1 LHSGGEATKSKGSD
15 LQRRAVGHPSRIP
28 GVEVEGAAGQGQG
41 AGGAGP
47 ERQRLDHAI
56 VAEVL
61 AAVAYGELCGARR
74 SQESIELAPDGRSR
88 TEQQHVA
95 HRERQNYE
103 LIEARLRELGD
114 EQLMELFRPYFD
126 AFFQHTKPTDWVE
139 AQTFHYVG
147 DALVSDF
154 ADVLVPLLDRV
165 SAEVVRRALGD
176 REDQETFA
184 LDELTRAMEQDPVV
198 SKRIRRY
205 TQRIIGEAFT
215 QTGRALEETQ
225 GLRALLGGEEAGK
238 RFILSLL
245 DRHRQRFDRLGID
258 PVDTD

>member
-1 LHSGGEATKSKGSD
+1 MHVR
-15 LQRRAVGHPSRIP
+15 RRARIADVHGEQASDDQESRDK
-28 GVEVEGAAGQGQG
+28 
-41 AGGAGP
+41 GGPAT
-47 ERQRLDHAI
+47 LDRSL

-61 AAVAYGELCGARR
+61 ASLAYGELCGAKR
-74 SQESIELAPDGRSR
+74 SEESVKLAPDGRSR
-88 TEQQHVA
+88 TEQQA
-95 HRERQNYE
+95 IARRERQNFE
-103 LIEARLRELGD
+103 LIEARLKELGD

-126 AFFQHTKPTDWVE
+126 AFFQHTEPKDWVE
-139 AQTFHYVG
+139 AVTFHYVG

-165 SAEVVRRALGD
+165 SAEVVRRALGE
-176 REDQETFA
+176 REGQETFA
-184 LDELTRAMEQDPVV
+184 LDELTRAMDQDPAA
-198 SKRIRRY
+198 SSRIRAY

-225 GLRALLGGEEAGK
+225 GLRTLLGGEEAGK

-245 DRHRQRFDRLGID
+245 DRHRHRFDRLGID

>member
-1 LHSGGEATKSKGSD
+1 MRTRPPATIPTVGGEQASGGS
-15 LQRRAVGHPSRIP
+15 
-28 GVEVEGAAGQGQG
+28 
-41 AGGAGP
+41 AGGRSGGAQLH
-47 ERQRLDHAI
+47 RSI

-61 AAVAYGELCGARR
+61 ASLAYGELCGARR
-74 SQESIELAPDGRSR
+74 SQESVQLAPDRRSR
-88 TEQQHVA
+88 TEQQGVA
-95 HRERQNYE
+95 DREHQNFQ
-103 LIEARLRELGD
+103 LIEARLKELGD

-126 AFFQHTKPTDWVE
+126 AFFQHTEPTDWVE

-176 REDQETFA
+176 REDQEEFA
-184 LDELTRAMEQDPVV
+184 LNELNRAIDDDPAVRP
-198 SKRIRRY
+198 RIRTY
-205 TQRIIGEAFT
+205 TQRILGEAFT

-225 GLRALLGGEEAGK
+225 GLRTLLGGDEAGK
-238 RFILSLL
+238 RFVLSLL
-245 DRHRQRFDRLGID
+245 DRHRQRLDRLGID

>member
-1 LHSGGEATKSKGSD
+1 VGAEQPEDSQVSGE
-15 LQRRAVGHPSRIP
+15 SRP
-28 GVEVEGAAGQGQG
+28 GV
-41 AGGAGP
+41 
-47 ERQRLDHAI
+47 LDHAI
-56 VAEVL
+56 IAEVL
-61 AAVAYGELCGARR
+61 ASLAYGERCGAQR
-74 SQESIELAPDGRSR
+74 SQDAVDLAPDGRSR
-88 TEQQHVA
+88 NEQQHVA
-95 HRERQNYE
+95 DRERQNYE

-114 EQLMELFRPYFD
+114 EQLTDLFRPYFD
-126 AFFQHTKPTDWVE
+126 AFFEHTKPLDWVE

-176 REDQETFA
+176 REDQEEFA
-184 LDELTRAMEQDPVV
+184 LNELTRAMEEDPAV
-198 SKRIRRY
+198 SERIRRY
-205 TQRIIGEAFT
+205 TQRIVGEAFT

-225 GLRALLGGEEAGK
+225 GLRTLLGGEEAGK

-245 DRHRQRFDRLGID
+245 DRHRQRVDRLGID